1 MADLRRKGAPTPAQP
16 WRPLCI
22 SRYYI
27 FVYFFPASCVQTVLR
42 LSGSPLPHDPRRGG
56 QDAGHSLQL
65 QERRATST
73 LQPLFTRPIRANFTE
88 IVISA
93 NHGRH

>member
-1 MADLRRKGAPTPAQP
+1 METEKKRP
-16 WRPLCI
+16 WRPLVHFHILHFCL
-22 SRYYI
+22 
-27 FVYFFPASCVQTVLR
+27 FFPASCVQTVLR
-42 LSGSPLPHDPRRGG
+42 LPGPPLPHDPGRGG

-73 LQPLFTRPIRANFTE
+73 SQPLFTKPIRANFTE

-93 NHGRH
+93 NHDKH